1 MADDRTVALSSI
13 SPLILWVEKRT
24 TEKKEYRFCQDFT
37 LGRARDNDVYFS
49 DRSVSKRHVRFF
61 LEGRQWWIQDC
72 ESRNGT
78 FLDGQRI
85 LKEPLPFQGTITVGL
100 SGPVLHF
107 SIPAFDKVHQEVAM
121 PGSPTAKAVSSSE
134 GVSPSLLL
142 EREKHSISPEAA
154 GRPVRQGL
162 SADRLP
168 DHEGATPDGLQ
179 NASSLQQV
187 APPSPPPSSPEG
199 SSQTQIYI
207 DRYFRN
213 QKDGDEGDH
222 TRMVKRAYSQV
233 RKQQAHWY
241 WKLIAVF
248 IGVGIVLGGMVIY
261 QTFKLRQLEAQ
272 AADVF
277 YTMKTVELELA
288 QIEDLVLDH
297 LSPDQVKA
305 ILSKRD
311 TVQSTLS
318 RLGKNYENYLEDIGI
333 YSKDMP
339 AEDRLILRMTRLF
352 GESEVKMPKDFVA
365 EVKKYI
371 LKWRSTDRLE
381 KALKRAARHGYGV
394 KIKEAMLSQ
403 HMPPEFFYL
412 ALQESEFDVKAVGPA
427 TRFGIAKGPWQFL
440 PSTGVE
446 YGLKTGP
453 LVEQKSFDPMD
464 ERHDFNKATQAAAKF
479 LRFLYTTRAQASGLL
494 VIASYNWGPT
504 RVNDFIEQLP
514 PNPKSRNFWELLKK
528 FNVPQQTKDYVF
540 YIFSAAV
547 IGENPALFGF
557 SFDSP
562 LADHSPDWYRR
573 LEAHSIRKHAMVMM
587 TCG

>member
-1 MADDRTVALSSI
+1 MADDRTVAISSLV
-13 SPLILWVEKRT
+13 PLTLRVEKGT
-24 TEKKEYRFCQDFT
+24 TEKKEYRFSYDFT
-37 LGRARDNDVYFS
+37 LGRTAENDVQFS

-61 LEGRQWWIQDC
+61 LEGRRWWIQDW

-85 LKEPLPFQGTITVGL
+85 SKEALPLQGTITLGH

-107 SIPAFDKVHQEVAM
+107 AIQPLEEGSQEFAMPGLPTAKVVSSNMAANPSMHLERGKGSIPAE
-121 PGSPTAKAVSSSE
+121 E
-134 GVSPSLLL
+134 
-142 EREKHSISPEAA
+142 A
-154 GRPVRQGL
+154 GRPV
-162 SADRLP
+162 SPESTADRLS
-168 DHEGATPDGLQ
+168 DQGGANIDSLQ
-179 NASSLQQV
+179 NNSSLQGG
-187 APPSPPPSSPEG
+187 APSSAPLPSLES

-213 QKDGDEGDH
+213 QAVGGEGDH

-233 RKQQAHWY
+233 RKQHARWY
-241 WKLIAVF
+241 WKVIAVF
-248 IGVGIVLGGMVIY
+248 IGVGIVLGGVAIF
-261 QTFKLRQLEAQ
+261 QTLKLRQLEAQ

-288 QIEDLVLDH
+288 QIEDLVLEH
-297 LSPDQVKA
+297 LSSDQVKG

-311 TVQSTLS
+311 AVQSTLS
-318 RLGKNYENYLEDIGI
+318 RLENTYEKYLEDIGI

-339 AEDRLILRMTRLF
+339 PEDRIILRMTRLF
-352 GESEVKMPKDFVA
+352 GESEVKMPKGFVA

-371 LKWRSTDRLE
+371 RKWQSTDRLE
-381 KALKRAARHGYGV
+381 KAFQHAVRQGYKSKV
-394 KIKEAMLSQ
+394 QEVMLSQ
-403 HMPPEFFYL
+403 HMLPEFFYL
-412 ALQESEFDVKAVGPA
+412 CLQESNFDLKAVGPP

-440 PSTGVE
+440 PSTGLE

-453 LVEQKSFDPMD
+453 LVDIEKYDPRD
-464 ERHDFNKATQAAAKF
+464 ERHDFDKATHAAAKF

-504 RVNDFIEQLP
+504 RVNDFIDQLP

-528 FNVPQQTKDYVF
+528 FKVPQQTKDYVF

-547 IGENPALFGF
+547 IGENPSLFGF
-557 SFDSP
+557 NFESP
-562 LADHSPDWYRR
+562 PEVS
-573 LEAHSIRKHAMVMM
+573 
-587 TCG
+587 

>member
-1 MADDRTVALSSI
+1 MDDDKTVALSSI
-13 SPLILWVEKRT
+13 SPLTLRIEKGT
-24 TEKKEYRFCQDFT
+24 TEKTEYRFFQDFT
-37 LGRARDNDVYFS
+37 LGRAGDNDVYFS
-49 DRSVSKRHVRFF
+49 DRLVSKRHVRFF

-85 LKEPLPFQGTITVGL
+85 SKEPLPFQGTITVGL
-100 SGPVLHF
+100 NGPVIHF
-107 SIPAFDKVHQEVAM
+107 SIPALDTVHQDVVT
-121 PGSPTAKAVSSSE
+121 PGSSTAQAYSSI
-134 GVSPSLLL
+134 GDVSPSVNL
-142 EREKHSISPEAA
+142 EPGKSSISPEAA
-154 GRPVRQGL
+154 GRSVRQGP
-162 SADRLP
+162 SANRLP
-168 DHEGATPDGLQ
+168 DHEGATPEGLQ
-179 NASSLQQV
+179 NASVLQDV
-187 APPSPPPSSPEG
+187 APPSPPLSSPEG

-241 WKLIAVF
+241 WKVIGVF
-248 IGVGIVLGGMVIY
+248 IGVGIVLGGVAIY

-277 YTMKTVELELA
+277 YTMKTVELQLA
-288 QIEDLVLDH
+288 QVEDLVLDH
-297 LSPDQVKA
+297 LSPDQVQA

-311 TVQSTLS
+311 AVESTLS
-318 RLGKNYENYLEDIGI
+318 RLEQNYEKYLEDIGI

-339 AEDRLILRMTRLF
+339 PEDRLILRMTRLF

-371 LKWRSTDRLE
+371 QKWRSTDRLD
-381 KALKRAARHGYGV
+381 KALTRAARHGYGAKV
-394 KIKEAMLSQ
+394 KAAMLGQ
-403 HMPPEFFYL
+403 HMPPELFYL
-412 ALQESEFDVKAVGPA
+412 CLQESEFNVKAVGPA
-427 TRFGIAKGPWQFL
+427 TRFGIAKGPWQFI

-453 LVEQKSFDPMD
+453 LVGIESFDPMD
-464 ERHDFNKATQAAAKF
+464 ERHNFEKSTHAAAKF

-528 FNVPQQTKDYVF
+528 FKVPQQTKDYVF

-557 SFDSP
+557 SFDPP
-562 LADHSPDWYRR
+562 LAD
-573 LEAHSIRKHAMVMM
+573 L
-587 TCG
+587 